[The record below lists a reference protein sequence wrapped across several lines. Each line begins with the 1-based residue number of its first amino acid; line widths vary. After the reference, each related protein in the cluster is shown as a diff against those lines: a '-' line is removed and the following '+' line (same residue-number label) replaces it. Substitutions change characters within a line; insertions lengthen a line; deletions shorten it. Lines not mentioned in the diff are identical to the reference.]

1 MSHNTLSIYSLIIYK
16 LKSNHLKQFAY
27 YGTYRKVTD
36 ILENLGVNENREIRN
51 VSNE

>member
-1 MSHNTLSIYSLIIYK
+1 MSHNTLSTYSLIKYK

-27 YGTYRKVTD
+27 YEMYRKITD